1 MEYFPLHRE
10 EHRLDYSSLIVR
22 WLIVFAAI
30 AEIFLL
36 YLFAIKDA
44 GLLGIVLIVAM
55 GTAIVIFFYPRI
67 GVLFII
73 GLIYSNLAAFVGG
86 GIFKIIVLFTMVAW
100 LINNFMSDPKFVR
113 HRVNVIILI
122 FSFFAL
128 ISLISAASTELAIE
142 ALVNYLKSMILYFL
156 VIHLIDTPRLM
167 RYAFWVI
174 VIAAG
179 VTAVYGMSTFMSDP
193 FMSSRVSSF
202 REDPNNL
209 AIILVTAVPIS
220 VSLIKTEKRLISK
233 LLLAAIGMAILITIN
248 FTYSRGGMLALGFV
262 LIALLYNER
271 KNKVFAVIS
280 VIVLIIIFYLFV
292 EKLSHYQT
300 LLRLVTED
308 QSFIQRYRLYRGG
321 IHMFL
326 DHPAFGVG
334 LGNFIVWSTRYTGL
348 IMALYAH
355 NIFLHIGAETGIGG
369 LIFYSL
375 IIIHS
380 LRSVQ
385 IGQNTAWAKND
396 VQIYQYAAGLK
407 MSLSGFIIAGMF
419 LSQHFNK
426 TLWALIGLCVVMER
440 ICKKEN

>member
-10 EHRLDYSSLIVR
+10 EHQLDYSSSIVR
-22 WLIVFAAI
+22 WLIVFAAV

-44 GLLGIVLIVAM
+44 GMLGIVLVVGMAS
-55 GTAIVIFFYPRI
+55 AIVIFFCPRI
-67 GVLFII
+67 GVLFVI
-73 GLIYSNLAAFVGG
+73 GLIYSNLAAVVGG
-86 GIFKIIVLFTMVAW
+86 GIFKLIVLFTMIAW
-100 LINNFMSDPKFVR
+100 LINNFMSDPKFVS

-128 ISLISAASTELAIE
+128 ISLVSAASTELAIE
-142 ALVNYLKSMILYFL
+142 ALMNYLKSMILYFL
-156 VIHLIDTPRLM
+156 VIHLIDTPRLL

-209 AIILVTAVPIS
+209 AIVLVTAVPIS

-233 LLLAAIGMAILITIN
+233 IILAAIGMAILITIN
-248 FTYSRGGMLALGFV
+248 LTYSRGGMLALGVV
-262 LIALLYNER
+262 LMALLYNER

-280 VIVLIIIFYLFV
+280 VIVLIIVVYLFV
-292 EKLSHYQT
+292 EKLSHYQK

-321 IHMFL
+321 IRMFL
-326 DHPAFGVG
+326 DHPVFGVG

-369 LIFYSL
+369 LLAYIFIFYL
-375 IIIHS
+375 AW
-380 LRSVQ
+380 RSVKKA
-385 IGQNTAWAKND
+385 GTVAMEKNNP
-396 VQIYQYAAGLK
+396 VLLNYAFGIKVSLLGFTIAGL
-407 MSLSGFIIAGMF
+407 F

-426 TLWALIGLCVVMER
+426 ALWVILGLCIAIEV
-440 ICKKEN
+440 ICGKDD